1 MSNYISAEKLGHQ
14 YHDKWMFRDINF
26 GINAGQR
33 IALVGV
39 NGAGKSTMMNII
51 AKLLEPSE
59 GKLIQNKSIRIGHL
73 EQDPLPAVSIS
84 ISDYLFSDEHP
95 ALSLIKQYEILL
107 ENPDGKDNEINA
119 LTDALSAAD
128 AWEYEHKIKHI
139 LGILG
144 IHQLNQSI
152 ATLSGGQ
159 KKRIALAKLLIED
172 PDLYILDEP
181 TNHLD
186 IDTIEWLEDYLNKGN
201 KTLMMVTHDRYFLD
215 NVCNEIMEID
225 RGSVYFYKGN
235 YSYYLEKKSE
245 REEMDKASY
254 EKNKNLWRKELE
266 WMRRQ
271 PKARTTKSKSRI
283 DAFDKLDAKTKELRP
298 NQEVELSV
306 KMSTQ
311 GNKILE
317 LHHIGKSY
325 GEKNIIKDFSYVFKK
340 KDRIG
345 VAGKNGSGK
354 STFLQLITQQIQPD
368 KGKIIVGETTV
379 YGYYR
384 QDGLKFDEEMK
395 VIDVVKDVADFILMA
410 DGKQLSASQL
420 LTKFLFPP
428 AKQNDKVSKLSGGEK
443 KRLQLMRILMLNP
456 NFLIL
461 DEPTND
467 LDIDTLNILE
477 DFLMSFPGCLVLVS
491 HDRYLVDSLTDHL
504 FIFEGNGEV
513 QTYNGNYTDYRV
525 EKEEELELQKQLAK
539 QQKVAEAQKAQSVV
553 VAKKKLS
560 FKEQKELENLEQEI
574 ASLENRKSEINSEL
588 SNESNVE
595 KIISLS
601 HELEEVGKNLEIKE
615 LRWLELSEN

>member
-1 MSNYISAEKLGHQ
+1 MSNYISAERLGHQ

-51 AKLLEPSE
+51 AKILEPSE

-73 EQDPLPAVSIS
+73 EQDPLPTISIS

-107 ENPDGKDNEINA
+107 ENPEGKDNEINE

-144 IHQLNQSI
+144 IYHLNQSI

-225 RGSVYFYKGN
+225 RGSVFSYKGN
-235 YSYYLEKKSE
+235 YSYYLEKKAE

-254 EKNKNLWRKELE
+254 EKYKNLWRKELE

-271 PKARTTKSKSRI
+271 PKARTTKSKSRV
-283 DAFDKLDAKTKELRP
+283 DAFGKLDEKTKELRP
-298 NQEVELSV
+298 NQEVELSM

-325 GEKNIIKDFSYVFKK
+325 GDKNIINDFSYVFKK

-368 KGKIIVGETTV
+368 KGKITVGETTV

-384 QDGLKFDEEMK
+384 QDGLKFDEDMK
-395 VIDVVKDVADFILMA
+395 VIDVVKDVADFIIMS

-477 DFLMSFPGCLVLVS
+477 DFLITFPGCLVLVS

-539 QQKVAEAQKAQSVV
+539 QQKVAEAQKVQAAAAS
-553 VAKKKLS
+553 KKKLS
-560 FKEQKELENLEQEI
+560 FKEQKELETLEQEI
-574 ASLENRKSEINSEL
+574 STLENRKVEITTEIANTTE
-588 SNESNVE
+588 VE

-601 HELEEVGKNLEIKE
+601 NELEEVEKNLEDRE
-615 LRWLELSEN
+615 LRWLELSEK

>member
-225 RGSVYFYKGN
+225 RGSIYFYKGN

-477 DFLMSFPGCLVLVS
+477 DFLISFPGCLVLVS

-588 SNESNVE
+588 TNESNVE

>member
-1 MSNYISAEKLGHQ
+1 MSNYISAERLGHQ

-51 AKLLEPSE
+51 AKILEPSE

-73 EQDPLPAVSIS
+73 EQDPLPTISIS

-107 ENPDGKDNEINA
+107 ENPEGKDNEINE

-144 IHQLNQSI
+144 IYHLNQSI

-225 RGSVYFYKGN
+225 RGSVFSYKGN
-235 YSYYLEKKSE
+235 YSYYLEKKAE

-271 PKARTTKSKSRI
+271 PKARTTKSKSRV
-283 DAFDKLDAKTKELRP
+283 DAFGKLDEKTKELRP
-298 NQEVELSV
+298 NQEVELSM

-325 GEKNIIKDFSYVFKK
+325 GDKNIINDFSYVFKK

-368 KGKIIVGETTV
+368 KGKITVGETTV

-384 QDGLKFDEEMK
+384 QDGLKFDEDMK
-395 VIDVVKDVADFILMA
+395 VIDVVKDVADFIIMS

-420 LTKFLFPP
+420 LTKFLCPP

-477 DFLMSFPGCLVLVS
+477 DFLITFPGCLVLVS

-539 QQKVAEAQKAQSVV
+539 QQKVAEAQKVQAAAAS
-553 VAKKKLS
+553 KKKLS
-560 FKEQKELENLEQEI
+560 FKEQKELETLEQEI
-574 ASLENRKSEINSEL
+574 STLENRKVEITTEIANTTE
-588 SNESNVE
+588 VE

-601 HELEEVGKNLEIKE
+601 NELEEVEKNLEDRE
-615 LRWLELSEN
+615 LRWLELSEK

>member
-84 ISDYLFSDEHP
+84 ISDYLFSNEHP

-225 RGSVYFYKGN
+225 RGSIYFYKGN

-325 GEKNIIKDFSYVFKK
+325 SEKNIIKDFSYVFKK

-477 DFLMSFPGCLVLVS
+477 DFLISFPGCLVLVS

-588 SNESNVE
+588 TNESNVE

>member
-1 MSNYISAEKLGHQ
+1 MACL
-14 YHDKWMFRDINF
+14 
-26 GINAGQR
+26 
-33 IALVGV
+33 
-39 NGAGKSTMMNII
+39 
-51 AKLLEPSE
+51 
-59 GKLIQNKSIRIGHL
+59 
-73 EQDPLPAVSIS
+73 
-84 ISDYLFSDEHP
+84 
-95 ALSLIKQYEILL
+95 KQ
-107 ENPDGKDNEINA
+107 
-119 LTDALSAAD
+119 
-128 AWEYEHKIKHI
+128 
-139 LGILG
+139 
-144 IHQLNQSI
+144 
-152 ATLSGGQ
+152 
-159 KKRIALAKLLIED
+159 
-172 PDLYILDEP
+172 
-181 TNHLD
+181 
-186 IDTIEWLEDYLNKGN
+186 
-201 KTLMMVTHDRYFLD
+201 V
-215 NVCNEIMEID
+215 
-225 RGSVYFYKGN
+225 
-235 YSYYLEKKSE
+235 
-245 REEMDKASY
+245 
-254 EKNKNLWRKELE
+254 
-266 WMRRQ
+266 
-271 PKARTTKSKSRI
+271 
-283 DAFDKLDAKTKELRP
+283 
-298 NQEVELSV
+298 
-306 KMSTQ
+306 
-311 GNKILE
+311 
-317 LHHIGKSY
+317 
-325 GEKNIIKDFSYVFKK
+325 
-340 KDRIG
+340 
-345 VAGKNGSGK
+345 
-354 STFLQLITQQIQPD
+354 
-368 KGKIIVGETTV
+368 
-379 YGYYR
+379 
-384 QDGLKFDEEMK
+384 GLKFDEEMK

>member
-1 MSNYISAEKLGHQ
+1 MSNYISAERLGHQ

-51 AKLLEPSE
+51 AKILEPSE

-73 EQDPLPAVSIS
+73 EQDPLPTISIS

-107 ENPDGKDNEINA
+107 ENPEGKDNEINE

-144 IHQLNQSI
+144 IYHLNQSI

-225 RGSVYFYKGN
+225 RGSVFSYKGN
-235 YSYYLEKKSE
+235 YSYYLEKKAE

-271 PKARTTKSKSRI
+271 PKARTTKSKSRV
-283 DAFDKLDAKTKELRP
+283 DAFGKLDEKTKELRP
-298 NQEVELSV
+298 NQEVELSM

-325 GEKNIIKDFSYVFKK
+325 GDKNIINDFSYVFKK

-368 KGKIIVGETTV
+368 KGKITVGETTV

-384 QDGLKFDEEMK
+384 QDGLKFDEDMK
-395 VIDVVKDVADFILMA
+395 VIDVVKDVADFIIMS

-477 DFLMSFPGCLVLVS
+477 DFLITFPGCLVLVS

-539 QQKVAEAQKAQSVV
+539 QQKVAEAQKVQAAAAS
-553 VAKKKLS
+553 KKKLS
-560 FKEQKELENLEQEI
+560 FKEQKELETLEQEI
-574 ASLENRKSEINSEL
+574 STLENRKVEITTEIANTTE
-588 SNESNVE
+588 VE

-601 HELEEVGKNLEIKE
+601 NELEEVEKNLEDRE
-615 LRWLELSEN
+615 LRWLELSEK

>member
-477 DFLMSFPGCLVLVS
+477 DFLISFPGCLVLVS

-588 SNESNVE
+588 TNESNVE